1 MGQPSSKDE
10 HASGRFDCFRSNVT
24 SSNQTCYA
32 AARFA
37 TFRRQRTTNH
47 THGKGHVLVG
57 RHRGNKAE
65 ILEHHA
71 QPAAQILC

>member
-1 MGQPSSKDE
+1 MMPEISNCADKQIE
-10 HASGRFDCFRSNVT
+10 VVRLFMACHASGRFDCFRSNVT

-47 THGKGHVLVG
+47 THGY
-57 RHRGNKAE
+57 
-65 ILEHHA
+65 
-71 QPAAQILC
+71 